1 MIIKNTNK
9 IIKFLDLDSKKN
21 LFFFAILF
29 YGIFFLPIILY
40 AYFYCDDKDLI
51 YLVYTEVKLYGKSF
65 FEVCYKSFN
74 DFLNVG
80 RFYGLYLTHYIIYYF
95 FNDRLSYYIVKS
107 IFNLI
112 SVVSFAWL
120 LKLITKNSD
129 NYRAFIF
136 FMPILFLSS
145 IAVDPLTSQGLST
158 QYTAISIALASGFY
172 ILWHENKNKKYL
184 FLAWIFFIW
193 SFFHYEIGICI
204 VPIFIVLAIRFRI
217 QSKDSIADFNSLKN
231 IKKYLLLSIQVC
243 FKELRF
249 FLIPFLIWVAICFY
263 LRNRHGV
270 GYDGIEFGFNI
281 LGFLLAWIFQICAS
295 FPFGFFHEDLYWFK
309 PELNEIYW
317 ASILFVLAYFL
328 FSKLI
333 PKINLKNNYRDIV
346 LIGFILVLVPSG
358 IISLSIKYQVWTL
371 SLEYKTA
378 FVQVLLQFFG
388 VGFLLIAYISYIL
401 NNSRLYVNQRRQK
414 IIIHFFVLIC
424 SVSVVLVNIFNYKI
438 IPKKNI
444 SAGQTHI
451 KMFVKAIKNDVLQD
465 FPTEEKVSEKFYNI
479 SKDTISFYNFFEND
493 INKKIPEI
501 KKDYKD
507 LNVFYSFI
515 PGFFT
520 SHFLSYHNKTNA
532 LLISNYFDEKNIKFF
547 KKNIKLENF
556 YYADSWLYNLNIKNN
571 NNKKNLIG
579 FIIAGKLDRVG
590 YACDKVQS
598 KSNQNCYKIMNV
610 LSPKIFIDKEYLFNL
625 ATIIKILNGAFGEN
639 IFKDSFEQI
648 EENLKKSKDGILIK
662 LDNKIYK
669 IKRP

>member
-1 MIIKNTNK
+1 MIIKNTKK
-9 IIKFLDLDSKKN
+9 IIKFLDLDSKKS

-40 AYFYCDDKDLI
+40 AYFYCDDIILM
-51 YLVYTEVKLYGKSF
+51 YSVYADVKLYGKSF
-65 FEVCYKSFN
+65 FEISYENFKV
-74 DFLNVG
+74 FLNAG
-80 RFYGLYLTHYIIYYF
+80 RLYGLYLTHFIIYYF

-120 LKLITKNSD
+120 LKIITKNSD

-145 IAVDPLTSQGLST
+145 MAVDPLTSLGLST

-172 ILWHENKNKKYL
+172 ILWHENKNKKYF

-204 VPIFIVLAIRFRI
+204 VPIFIVLATRFRI
-217 QSKDSIADFNSLKN
+217 QSEDSIADFNSLKN

-249 FLIPFLIWVAICFY
+249 FLIPFLIWVLICFY

-281 LGFLLAWIFQICAS
+281 KNFFLTWIFQICAS

-358 IISLSIKYQVWTL
+358 IISLSNKYQAWTL
-371 SLEYKTA
+371 SIGYKTA
-378 FVQVLLQFFG
+378 FVQVFLQFFG

-401 NNSRLYVNQRRQK
+401 NNSRLYASQRRQK

-424 SVSVVLVNIFNYKI
+424 SFSVALVSIFNYI
-438 IPKKNI
+438 VIPRKNI
-444 SAGQTHI
+444 VSQQTHVEL
-451 KMFVKAIKNDVLQD
+451 FVKAIKNNVLQD
-465 FPTEEKVSEKFYNI
+465 FPAEEKVSKKFYN
-479 SKDTISFYNFFEND
+479 
-493 INKKIPEI
+493 
-501 KKDYKD
+501 
-507 LNVFYSFI
+507 
-515 PGFFT
+515 
-520 SHFLSYHNKTNA
+520 
-532 LLISNYFDEKNIKFF
+532 
-547 KKNIKLENF
+547 
-556 YYADSWLYNLNIKNN
+556 
-571 NNKKNLIG
+571 
-579 FIIAGKLDRVG
+579 
-590 YACDKVQS
+590 
-598 KSNQNCYKIMNV
+598 
-610 LSPKIFIDKEYLFNL
+610 
-625 ATIIKILNGAFGEN
+625 
-639 IFKDSFEQI
+639 
-648 EENLKKSKDGILIK
+648 
-662 LDNKIYK
+662 
-669 IKRP
+669 

>member
-29 YGIFFLPIILY
+29 YGIFFLPIILH
-40 AYFYCDDKDLI
+40 AYFYCDDAILI
-51 YLVYTEVKLYGKSF
+51 YSVYADVKLYGKSF
-65 FEVCYKSFN
+65 FEVCYESFKG
-74 DFLNVG
+74 FLNAG

-95 FNDRLSYYIVKS
+95 FNDRLSYYIAKS
-107 IFNLI
+107 IFNLV

-145 IAVDPLTSQGLST
+145 IAVDPLTSQGLAT

-172 ILWHENKNKKYL
+172 ILWREKRNKKYF
-184 FLAWIFFIW
+184 FLSWIFFIW

-217 QSKDSIADFNSLKN
+217 QSKDLIADFNSLKI

-249 FLIPFLIWVAICFY
+249 FLIPFLIWVLICFY
-263 LRNRHGV
+263 LRNRFGV
-270 GYDGIEFGFNI
+270 GYGGIEFSFNI
-281 LGFLLAWIFQICAS
+281 KNFFLTWIFQVIAS
-295 FPFGFFHEDLYWFK
+295 FPFGFFHENLYWYK
-309 PELNEIYW
+309 PELHEICW
-317 ASILFVLAYFL
+317 ASILFILAYFL

-358 IISLSIKYQVWTL
+358 IISLSIQYQSWIL
-371 SLEYKTA
+371 SGEYKTA
-378 FVQVLLQFFG
+378 FIQVFLQFLG
-388 VGFLLIAYISYIL
+388 MGFLLIAYISHIL
-401 NNSRLYVNQRRQK
+401 NNSRLYVSQRRQK

-424 SVSVVLVNIFNYKI
+424 SLSVALVNIFDYTI
-438 IPKKNI
+438 IPKKNV

-465 FPTEEKVSEKFYNI
+465 FPTEEKVGEKFYNI

-493 INKKIPEI
+493 INKKPPEA
-501 KKDYKD
+501 KENYKD
-507 LNVFYSFI
+507 LNVFYSFVS
-515 PGFFT
+515 GFHT

-532 LLISNYFDEKNIKFF
+532 LLISNYFDEKNIEFF

-571 NNKKNLIG
+571 NKKNLAG

-590 YACDKVQS
+590 YACDNIKS
-598 KSNQNCYKIMNV
+598 KSTQNCYRILNV
-610 LSPKIFIDKEYLFNL
+610 VAPKIFIDKEYLFNL
-625 ATIIKILNGAFGEN
+625 ATIIKTLNTAFGEN

-648 EENLKKSKDGILIK
+648 EENLKNSKDGILIK

>member
-1 MIIKNTNK
+1 MIIKNTKK
-9 IIKFLDLDSKKN
+9 IIKFLDLDSKKS

-40 AYFYCDDKDLI
+40 AYFYCDDIILM
-51 YLVYTEVKLYGKSF
+51 YSVYADVKLYGKSF
-65 FEVCYKSFN
+65 FEVCYESFKG
-74 DFLNVG
+74 FLDSG

-95 FNDRLSYYIVKS
+95 FNDRLSYYIVKL

-145 IAVDPLTSQGLST
+145 IAVDPLTSQGLAT

-172 ILWHENKNKKYL
+172 ILWREKKNKKYF
-184 FLAWIFFIW
+184 FLSWIFFIW

-217 QSKDSIADFNSLKN
+217 QSQDSIFDFNSLKN

-249 FLIPFLIWVAICFY
+249 FLIPFLTWVAICFY
-263 LRNRHGV
+263 LRSRHEV
-270 GYDGIEFGFNI
+270 DYDGIEFGFNI
-281 LGFLLAWIFQICAS
+281 KNFFLTWIFQVIAS
-295 FPFGFFHEDLYWFK
+295 FPFGFFHEDLYWYK
-309 PELNEIYW
+309 PELHEICW

-358 IISLSIKYQVWTL
+358 IISLSNKYQTWTL
-371 SLEYKTA
+371 AIEYKTA
-378 FVQVLLQFFG
+378 FIQVFLQFLG
-388 VGFLLIAYISYIL
+388 VGFLLISYISYIL
-401 NNSRLYVNQRRQK
+401 NNSRLYASQRRQK

-424 SVSVVLVNIFNYKI
+424 SFSVALVSIFNYTI

-444 SAGQTHI
+444 NAGQTHI
-451 KMFVKAIKNDVLQD
+451 KMFVKAIKNNVLQD

-479 SKDTISFYNFFEND
+479 SKYRILFYNFFEND

-507 LNVFYSFI
+507 LNVFYSLVS
-515 PGFFT
+515 GFYT

-532 LLISNYFDEKNIKFF
+532 LLISNYFDEKNIEFF

-571 NNKKNLIG
+571 NKKNLAG

-590 YACDKVQS
+590 YACDNIKS
-598 KSNQNCYKIMNV
+598 KSTQNCYRILNV
-610 LSPKIFIDKEYLFNL
+610 VAPKIFIDKEYLFNL
-625 ATIIKILNGAFGEN
+625 ATIIENLNTAFGEN

-648 EENLKKSKDGILIK
+648 EKNLKNSKDGILIK

>member
-1 MIIKNTNK
+1 MKIKNTNK
-9 IIKFLDLDSKKN
+9 IIKFLDLDSKKS
-21 LFFFAILF
+21 LFFFATLF

-40 AYFYCDDKDLI
+40 AYFYCDDKILI
-51 YLVYTEVKLYGKSF
+51 YSVFVDVKLYGKSF
-65 FEVCYKSFN
+65 FEVCYESFKSF
-74 DFLNVG
+74 LNAG
-80 RFYGLYLTHYIIYYF
+80 RFYGLCLTHFIIYYF

-145 IAVDPLTSQGLST
+145 IAVDPLISQGLSV

-172 ILWHENKNKKYL
+172 ILWHENQNKKYF

-249 FLIPFLIWVAICFY
+249 FLIPFLIWVLICFY
-263 LRNRHGV
+263 LRSRHGV

-281 LGFLLAWIFQICAS
+281 KNFFLAWIFQICAS

-358 IISLSIKYQVWTL
+358 IISLSNKYQNWTL
-371 SLEYKTA
+371 ATEYKTA
-378 FVQVLLQFFG
+378 FIQVFLQFFG

-401 NNSRLYVNQRRQK
+401 NNSRLYVSQRRQK

-424 SVSVVLVNIFNYKI
+424 SFSVALVNIFNYKI

-444 SAGQTHI
+444 NEGQTHI
-451 KMFVKAIKNDVLQD
+451 ELFAKAIKNNVLQD
-465 FPTEEKVSEKFYNI
+465 FPTEEKVSEKFYNT
-479 SKDTISFYNFFEND
+479 SKYTIEFYDFFEND
-493 INKKIPEI
+493 INKKILQTKEN
-501 KKDYKD
+501 YKD

-520 SHFLSYHNKTNA
+520 SHFLSYHNKTHA
-532 LLISNYFDEKNIKFF
+532 LLMVNYFNKKNIELF

-556 YYADSWLYNLNIKNN
+556 YYADSWLYNLKIE
-571 NNKKNLIG
+571 NNKNLAG
-579 FIIAGKLDRVG
+579 FIIAGKLDRIG

-625 ATIIKILNGAFGEN
+625 ATIIKTLNEAFGEN

>member
-1 MIIKNTNK
+1 MKNTNK
-9 IIKFLDLDSKKN
+9 IIKFLDLDSKKS

-40 AYFYCDDKDLI
+40 AYFYCDDAIAI
-51 YLVYTEVKLYGKSF
+51 YSVYAEVKLYGKSF
-65 FEVCYKSFN
+65 FEVCYESFKG
-74 DFLNVG
+74 FLDAG

-120 LKLITKNSD
+120 LKIITKNSD

-145 IAVDPLTSQGLST
+145 IAVDPLISQGLAT
-158 QYTAISIALASGFY
+158 QHTAISIALASGFY
-172 ILWHENKNKKYL
+172 ILWHENKNKKYF

-193 SFFHYEIGICI
+193 SFFYYEIGICI
-204 VPIFIVLAIRFRI
+204 VPIFIVLATRFRI
-217 QSKDSIADFNSLKN
+217 QSQDSTVNFNSLKN
-231 IKKYLLLSIQVC
+231 TKKYLLLSIQVC

-249 FLIPFLIWVAICFY
+249 FLLPFLIWVLICFY
-263 LRNRHGV
+263 LRSRNALL

-281 LGFLLAWIFQICAS
+281 KNFFLTWIFQVIAS
-295 FPFGFFHEDLYWFK
+295 FPFGFFHKNLYWYK
-309 PELNEIYW
+309 PEWHEIYW

-358 IISLSIKYQVWTL
+358 IISLSNKYQTWIL
-371 SLEYKTA
+371 SSEYKTA
-378 FVQVLLQFFG
+378 FIQVFLQFLG
-388 VGFLLIAYISYIL
+388 MGFLLIAYISYIL
-401 NNSRLYVNQRRQK
+401 NNSRLYASQRRQK

-424 SVSVVLVNIFNYKI
+424 SFSVALVNIFNYTI
-438 IPKKNI
+438 VPKKNI
-444 SAGQTHI
+444 LAGRTHI
-451 KMFVKAIKNDVLQD
+451 EMFVKAIKNNVLQD
-465 FPTEEKVSEKFYNI
+465 FPTEEKVGEKFYNI
-479 SKDTISFYNFFEND
+479 SKYAISFYDFFEND

-515 PGFFT
+515 EGIYT

-532 LLISNYFDEKNIKFF
+532 LLIQNYFDEKNTEFF
-547 KKNIKLENF
+547 KKNIKFENF
-556 YYADSWLYNLNIKNN
+556 YYADSWLYNLNIGS
-571 NNKKNLIG
+571 NNKKNLAG

-590 YACDKVQS
+590 YNCDNIKL
-598 KSNQNCYKIMNV
+598 KSTQNCYRILNV
-610 LSPKIFIDKEYLFNL
+610 VAPKIFIDKEYLFNL
-625 ATIIKILNGAFGEN
+625 ATIIKTLNTAFGEN
-639 IFKDSFEQI
+639 IFKDSFERI
-648 EENLKKSKDGILIK
+648 EENLKNSQDGILIK